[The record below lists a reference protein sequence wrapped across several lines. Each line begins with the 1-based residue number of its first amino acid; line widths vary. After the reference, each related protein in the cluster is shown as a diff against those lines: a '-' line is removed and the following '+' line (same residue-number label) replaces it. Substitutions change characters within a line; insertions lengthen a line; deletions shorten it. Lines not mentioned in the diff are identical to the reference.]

1 MRIQNPMI
9 LDEFSHRGIRSV
21 LQSSGSKG
29 GLLSQRSIL
38 IQNLNGI
45 RGARSNVRSMIE
57 VYAHVDF
64 VAAVPVFLR
73 KLVRGDQL
81 KLLTP
86 PRPAIEVISAIAFRR
101 NQHIV
106 KALTVGVAVKPGVL
120 RNGAEDGA
128 GAELVP
134 IRETGRNSF
143 LIEIVRRRLGN

>member
-1 MRIQNPMI
+1 MI
-9 LDEFSHRGIRSV
+9 LDEFSHCGIRCV

-29 GLLSQRSIL
+29 RLLSQRSIL

-45 RGARSNVRSMIE
+45 RSAGSNVGSMIE
-57 VYAHVDF
+57 VHSHVDF

-86 PRPAIEVISAIAFRR
+86 PGPAIEVISAIAFRR
-101 NQHIV
+101 NQHVV
-106 KALTVGVAVKPGVL
+106 KALTVGIAVKPGVL
-120 RNGAEDGA
+120 RDGAEDGA

-134 IRETGRNSF
+134 IRQTGGNSF
-143 LIEIVRRRLGN
+143 LIEIV